1 MRKLLNTLY
10 ITTPNSYISKDGLNV
25 VISVEGSEV
34 FRIPAINIE
43 GIVTFGYMGV
53 SPGLMRLCVENGN
66 SISFLSPSGKFV
78 SRVVGPKMGN
88 VLLRKKQCQL
98 TDDDQFAVHLCK
110 LFIMGKIQNY
120 RSILQRY
127 LRDYGQN
134 ESVAAIA
141 SDLKR
146 SIFKVSNSN
155 TIDSIRGIEG
165 DAAKNY
171 FSVFPNLITQQKD
184 FFTFHGRTKHPPKDC
199 VNALLS
205 FAYTLIAH
213 EMASALESVGLDP
226 YIGFL
231 HTLRPGRCSLAL
243 DMMEEL
249 RAYMGDRFVL
259 SLINRRQL
267 SPNDFKCHENSVILN
282 ENGRKKF
289 ITAWQ
294 ARKQETLEHPYLK
307 EKIKVGL
314 IPYVQATLLA
324 RYFRKEIDDYP
335 VFIIK

>member
-1 MRKLLNTLY
+1 
-10 ITTPNSYISKDGLNV
+10 
-25 VISVEGSEV
+25 
-34 FRIPAINIE
+34 
-43 GIVTFGYMGV
+43 
-53 SPGLMRLCVENGN
+53 
-66 SISFLSPSGKFV
+66 
-78 SRVVGPKMGN
+78 MGN

-146 SIFKVSNSN
+146 SIFKVSNSS

-231 HTLRPGRCSLAL
+231 HTLRPGRCS
-243 DMMEEL
+243 
-249 RAYMGDRFVL
+249 
-259 SLINRRQL
+259 
-267 SPNDFKCHENSVILN
+267 
-282 ENGRKKF
+282 
-289 ITAWQ
+289 
-294 ARKQETLEHPYLK
+294 
-307 EKIKVGL
+307 
-314 IPYVQATLLA
+314 
-324 RYFRKEIDDYP
+324 
-335 VFIIK
+335 

>member
-10 ITTPNSYISKDGLNV
+10 VTTPNSYISKDGLNV

-53 SPGLMRLCVENGN
+53 SPGLMRLCVENGI
-66 SISFLSPSGKFV
+66 SISFLSPSGKFI
-78 SRVVGPKMGN
+78 SRVVGPKIGN
-88 VLLRKKQCQL
+88 VLLRKRQSVL
-98 TDDDQFAVHLCK
+98 SDNIDFTAHLCK

-127 LRDYGQN
+127 VRDYGPN
-134 ESVAAIA
+134 EQVEQVA
-141 SDLKR
+141 SELKH
-146 SIFKVSNSN
+146 SIYKVSVSN
-155 TIDSIRGIEG
+155 CVDTIRGIEG
-165 DAAKNY
+165 DAAKCY
-171 FSVFPNLITQQKD
+171 FAAFPHLITQQKE
-184 FFTFHGRTKHPPKDC
+184 TFIFKGRTKRPPKDK

-213 EMASALESVGLDP
+213 EMTAALETVGLDP
-226 YIGFL
+226 YIGYL

-249 RAYMGDRFVL
+249 RAYMGDRLVL
-259 SLINRRQL
+259 SLINRRQI
-267 SPNDFKCHENSVILN
+267 SPTDFQNHEDSVILN
-282 ENGRKKF
+282 DNGRKKF
-289 ITAWQ
+289 IMAWQ

-307 EKIKVGL
+307 EKIKIGL

-324 RYFRKEIDDYP
+324 RYLRKEIDDYP